1 MQEWEVPRE
10 SEWIIVSENLKFFR
24 HRYLSFKNE
33 VENFGVVST
42 SNARAY
48 KELEK
53 KMTFYYRRLE
63 KYARKR
69 REQITDIMK
78 VRNEA
83 SGYGVVLPEL
93 KLTLDDSKDLRIMG
107 QIVEQANYLKMT
119 GHELAVYEGRGEFIH
134 CLEDQDQNRIT
145 RQQFRRG

>member
-10 SEWIIVSENLKFFR
+10 GEWIVVSENLKFFR

-53 KMTFYYRRLE
+53 KLTFHNKIRPLPVTTLVFYGE
-63 KYARKR
+63 KRK
-69 REQITDIMK
+69 
-78 VRNEA
+78 
-83 SGYGVVLPEL
+83 S
-93 KLTLDDSKDLRIMG
+93 
-107 QIVEQANYLKMT
+107 YL
-119 GHELAVYEGRGEFIH
+119 VI
-134 CLEDQDQNRIT
+134 
-145 RQQFRRG
+145 